1 MSYSAPRCNCPD
13 AANKAPANPN
23 SPYVSEIVANDW
35 SSGFNGIRANG
46 GYCIH
51 ELSVIRIRDEID
63 QAFPNGIP
71 KDLRTPGLPKLAR
84 SRLKYRLQNPAIL
97 GDDFS

>member
-1 MSYSAPRCNCPD
+1 MAYSRPRCNCPD
-13 AANKAPANPN
+13 ATNQRQGNPGADAI
-23 SPYVSEIVANDW
+23 SLQVDSDW

-51 ELSVIRIRDEID
+51 ELAVIRVRKETSL
-63 QAFPNGIP
+63 AFPNGLPTDI
-71 KDLRTPGLPKLAR
+71 RTPEAVKIER
-84 SRLKYRLQNPAIL
+84 ERTRYRLQIPNTL